1 MSDEQE
7 GTNMR
12 TKTMFPGIK
21 NSQKIRI
28 MLDGFGMYM
37 RVCDIPN
44 ICTGKHRAAVE
55 SAMCTLASSI
65 VAGQK
70 ITGFGSGITVYNDKM
85 QPTRIDTQIDLVTE

>member
-1 MSDEQE
+1 
-7 GTNMR
+7 MR

-21 NSQKIRI
+21 NSQKIRV

-55 SAMCTLASSI
+55 SAMLTIASSF
-65 VAGQK
+65 A
-70 ITGFGSGITVYNDKM
+70 TGRGISGFSSGITVYDDKM
-85 QPTRIDTQIDLVTE
+85 QSTRIDTQIDLVTE